1 MPSINKHLQTYY
13 TPANI
18 NQYKE
23 VLESFEWNLW
33 LSKENY
39 YPSLDSIHRFLYNL
53 TRNGREWELAYMIVY
68 KEKLDKFEEISN
80 QKPDECNEKV
90 TKKEEKVEVKKEKVS
105 KKKERIKKK

>member
-13 TPANI
+13 TPSNI

-39 YPSLDSIHRFLYNL
+39 YPSLDSIHRFLFQL
-53 TRNGREWELAYMIVY
+53 TINGKEWEETYY
-68 KEKLDKFEEISN
+68 QISN
-80 QKPDECNEKV
+80 QKLKEYNEKV
-90 TKKEEKVEVKKEKVS
+90 VKNEVKVVKKNVKRKEKS
-105 KKKERIKKK
+105 KEILHK

>member
-1 MPSINKHLQTYY
+1 MPSINKHLQIYY
-13 TPANI
+13 TPSNI

-53 TRNGREWELAYMIVY
+53 TRNGREWEMAYMVVY
-68 KEKLDKFEEISN
+68 KEKLDKFEEKVN
-80 QKPDECNEKV
+80 Q
-90 TKKEEKVEVKKEKVS
+90 KEEKVEIKKEKVV